1 MAGGPGLPGPE
12 SVGMD
17 QAKRGE
23 TSLDLHHRVQFG
35 LLKALEAQM
44 APGGD
49 RAEAARTLSQF
60 IEFTKVH
67 FEAEE
72 LLMGLHG
79 YPQAEAHAAAHRRLR
94 GEAEVI
100 RHAHGTG
107 NGREALRSAARLR
120 GGLQDHLRGPDQAFS
135 AWCDQ
140 NGIRPD

>member
-1 MAGGPGLPGPE
+1 M
-12 SVGMD
+12 
-17 QAKRGE
+17 
-23 TSLDLHHRVQFG
+23 QFG

-49 RAEAARTLSQF
+49 RAEATRTLSQF

-72 LLMGLHG
+72 LLMGLHA

-100 RHAHGTG
+100 RRAHGSG
-107 NGREALRSAARLR
+107 KGPEALRSAARLR
-120 GGLQDHLRGPDQAFS
+120 GALQDHLRGPDLAFED
-135 AWCDQ
+135 WCEQ
-140 NGIRPD
+140 NGIQPD